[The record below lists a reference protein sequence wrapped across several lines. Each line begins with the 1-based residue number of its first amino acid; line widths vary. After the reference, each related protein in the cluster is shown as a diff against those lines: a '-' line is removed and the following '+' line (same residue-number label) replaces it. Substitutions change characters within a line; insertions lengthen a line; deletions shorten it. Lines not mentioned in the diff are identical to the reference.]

1 MKKESMDDYYYFD
14 DEKYIQE
21 SEYDEY
27 NGEGSRTTDE
37 ERPLKLFQ
45 VEEKQGTNENNNARR
60 ARTCSETW
68 KYFNTQDTQHPTK
81 VICKKCNQMYSKST
95 GFNILKTHLLSVHGI
110 KIDNVKKMQTELN
123 FLKFDP
129 LPKEEKLAR
138 DQALVDWII
147 ADSQPISVVT
157 NIHFINSIK
166 ALDPRYHLPGKT
178 SVEEMVLE
186 RFNEMR
192 KNVKLE
198 IDKIPGK
205 VSLTSDMWTSALT
218 DNYFLDL
225 TIHFID
231 KEWQHQHFLLD
242 IISFNDHHA
251 AINITDAIVSILTE
265 FNIKEKVLALTTD
278 NEDTMLTV
286 GRLVFKKL
294 ECDIKNPVFKHYR
307 CAAHILNSAAQQGLE
322 LIDDTIV
329 KLRRLMKKIK
339 QSVTISDEL
348 RNLCQF
354 ANIDYL
360 SPELDVKT
368 RWNST
373 YNMLKKMETMWSGI
387 QMLAVN
393 NQEIR
398 ILMPTEIDWNRIKVC

>member
-1 MKKESMDDYYYFD
+1 MDDYYYFD

-192 KNVKLE
+192 KNV
-198 IDKIPGK
+198 
-205 VSLTSDMWTSALT
+205 
-218 DNYFLDL
+218 N
-225 TIHFID
+225 
-231 KEWQHQHFLLD
+231 
-242 IISFNDHHA
+242 
-251 AINITDAIVSILTE
+251 
-265 FNIKEKVLALTTD
+265 
-278 NEDTMLTV
+278 
-286 GRLVFKKL
+286 
-294 ECDIKNPVFKHYR
+294 
-307 CAAHILNSAAQQGLE
+307 
-322 LIDDTIV
+322 
-329 KLRRLMKKIK
+329 
-339 QSVTISDEL
+339 
-348 RNLCQF
+348 
-354 ANIDYL
+354 
-360 SPELDVKT
+360 
-368 RWNST
+368 
-373 YNMLKKMETMWSGI
+373 GI

-398 ILMPTEIDWNRIKVC
+398 ILMPTEIDWNRIKLCLFETGIPTALAISEVTSLLSNYHHVPILENHETEVESENLRQYFQRLKKQRLNHDNTFRYSSVASSGSSTKQSTAASFDIFIWMFIKEYYTT